1 MGLVKKFFGLAV
13 LLFALT
19 ALLVVAC
26 DDDDDDGAAAPAAT
40 TAQTAAATT
49 APAATPTATPAAA
62 ATTAPTAAAAATAA
76 PTAVIIMTRTP
87 SPTPAATEAPAA
99 LDEDNPFRI
108 AVLKN
113 LTGIFGTFATSNLVG
128 FEAAVGLI
136 NESGGILGRKVE
148 YEVFDTQSD
157 IPKGVEII
165 NEVLLGGTQFHAVY
179 PQSIGMQ
186 AVAPFINEAGIV
198 SFSNSGDAALTD
210 PSVSPWTFE
219 LPALSRVQGA
229 SIACMLPQLPHTKYA
244 VLTGPGPYWD
254 DQRASWDEILPQLG
268 LEITA
273 VEVVPFG
280 TPDMTAQMQKLQAS
294 DPDALLFDLFG
305 QDVLFAFQAMKNIGF
320 DVPVIGGNSASTTD
334 WGQVFTNIEEESPA
348 GAILTAWEIN
358 VRRPEGLS
366 AGQQQLLDAVLTR
379 TSEINGVLYQYAFG
393 FDAAML
399 IRYAADT
406 AGSDD
411 PAAMLAALEGLGAIA
426 DQSGFGFTLAPRYD
440 FSPTFHGLASVPLSS
455 VVPGIAQDGFLD
467 WGGIDW
473 EFPCTN

>member
-1 MGLVKKFFGLAV
+1 MRKFFGLAV

-19 ALLVVAC
+19 ALLVVAG
-26 DDDDDDGAAAPAAT
+26 DDDDDDGAATTAPTAAAT
-40 TAQTAAATT
+40 TAAPTAAATT
-49 APAATPTATPAAA
+49 APAATPTA
-62 ATTAPTAAAAATAA
+62 AATAA
-76 PTAVIIMTRTP
+76 PTAAPTAAVITMTRTP

-128 FEAAVGLI
+128 FVAAVDLI

-157 IPKGVEII
+157 VPKGVEII

-186 AVAPFINEAGIV
+186 AVAPFINEAGTI
-198 SFSNSGDAALTD
+198 SFSNSGDAALTN
-210 PSVSPWTFE
+210 PSISRWTFE
-219 LPALSRVQGA
+219 LLALSRVQA
-229 SIACMLPQLPHTKYA
+229 ESIACLLPQLGHTKYA

-254 DQRASWDEILPQLG
+254 DHRAVWEEVFPQLG

-294 DPDALLFDLFG
+294 GPDALLFDLFG
-305 QDVLFAFQAMKNIGF
+305 PDILFAFQAMQNIGF

-334 WGQVFTNIEEESPA
+334 WGQVFTNIEEEAPA
-348 GAILTAWEIN
+348 DTILTAWNIN

-366 AGQQQLLDAVLTR
+366 PDQQRLLDAVSAR
-379 TSEINGVLYQYAFG
+379 TDQISGVLYQYAFG
-393 FDAAML
+393 FDVAML

-411 PAAMLAALEGLGAIA
+411 QEAMLAALEGLGAIA
-426 DQSGFGFTLAPRYD
+426 DQSGFGFTLAPHYD
-440 FSPTFHGLASVPLSS
+440 FSPTFHGLASVPLST
-455 VVPGIAQDGFLD
+455 VLPGVAQNGFLD
-467 WGGIDW
+467 WGGLAW
-473 EFPCTN
+473 EAPCTN

>member
-1 MGLVKKFFGLAV
+1 MKKFFGTAV
-13 LLFALT
+13 LLFALIG
-19 ALLVVAC
+19 LLAVAC
-26 DDDDDDGAAAPAAT
+26 DDDDEGAATPAAT
-40 TAQTAAATT
+40 AAPTAAPTAAATT
-49 APAATPTATPAAA
+49 APAATPAATATP
-62 ATTAPTAAAAATAA
+62 TATAA
-76 PTAVIIMTRTP
+76 PTARATAVIIMTATP
-87 SPTPAATEAPAA
+87 TAAATEAPAA

-128 FEAAVGLI
+128 FEAAVDLI

-165 NEVLLGGTQFHAVY
+165 NEVLLGGTQFHALY
-179 PQSIGMQ
+179 PHSIGMQ

-254 DQRASWDEILPQLG
+254 DQRASWEEAFPQLG

-348 GAILTAWEIN
+348 GAILTAWDIN

-366 AGQQQLLDAVLTR
+366 EGQQQLLDAVLTR

-411 PAAMLAALEGLGAIA
+411 PAAMLAALEGLGTVA

-455 VVPGIAQDGFLD
+455 VVPGVAQDGFLD